1 MVFGQERLVE
11 RSTTP
16 DGTGTVSARV
26 VSRQLCAQRVP
37 DMQARYLTPLIVSSA
52 RDPQLATLLGSTPKV
67 LEDEASSAAC
77 VSTIDPPP
85 LTLTLVMPIYP
96 SDPVD
101 NANAIVKDVKEA
113 NQTQRRLFTDCNLRE
128 IKDDCIR

>member
-1 MVFGQERLVE
+1 V
-11 RSTTP
+11 
-16 DGTGTVSARV
+16 
-26 VSRQLCAQRVP
+26 
-37 DMQARYLTPLIVSSA
+37 Y
-52 RDPQLATLLGSTPKV
+52 
-67 LEDEASSAAC
+67 
-77 VSTIDPPP
+77 PPP
-85 LTLTLVMPIYP
+85 LTLTLAMPIYP

>member
-26 VSRQLCAQRVP
+26 VSRQLCAQRK
-37 DMQARYLTPLIVSSA
+37 SA
-52 RDPQLATLLGSTPKV
+52 RHAGALSNTTHRELRADPQLATLLGSTPKV

-77 VSTIDPPP
+77 VSTIDRWYRGSANRPRLGTAWGLPVC
-85 LTLTLVMPIYP
+85 TLHL
-96 SDPVD
+96 
-101 NANAIVKDVKEA
+101 
-113 NQTQRRLFTDCNLRE
+113 
-128 IKDDCIR
+128 